1 MNILALQKKKETPF
15 SGEKKRHSISCQ
27 TQIDSSI
34 LACICKLLSRET
46 LHKTSTVDVLASLTI
61 RPTWGNFQKKYPKTE
76 HRIRQSHNLKQSEM
90 PDAA

>member
-46 LHKTSTVDVLASLTI
+46 LQKTSTVDVLASLTI
-61 RPTWGNFQKKYPKTE
+61 RPALSASKRSTAITE
-76 HRIRQSHNLKQSEM
+76 HRIRHDLTFTKGL